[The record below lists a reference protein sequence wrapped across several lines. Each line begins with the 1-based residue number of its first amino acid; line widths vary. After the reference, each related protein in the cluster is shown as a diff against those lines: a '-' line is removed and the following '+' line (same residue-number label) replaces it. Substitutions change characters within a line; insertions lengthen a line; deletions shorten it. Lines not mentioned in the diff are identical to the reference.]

1 MLLGLSIS
9 SVRTV
14 DTMMGCWRWGAYI
27 KGTGWTT
34 TGWITGSI
42 PGLLSPWRER
52 AAAITG
58 GIVMGI
64 DKGCT
69 PGGDGVNLLIGELG
83 EDRVNPGEVLLCTV

>member
-34 TGWITGSI
+34 TGWITGRI

-83 EDRVNPGEVLLCTV
+83 EDRVKPGEVLLCTV